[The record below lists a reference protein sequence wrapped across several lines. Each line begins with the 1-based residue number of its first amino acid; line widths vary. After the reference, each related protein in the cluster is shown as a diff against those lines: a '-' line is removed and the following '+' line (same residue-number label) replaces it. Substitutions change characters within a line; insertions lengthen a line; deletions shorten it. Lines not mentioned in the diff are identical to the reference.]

1 MHKLIEFIR
10 SIYLVV
16 LFVVLEALAV
26 GYYAR
31 STFFTQARLL
41 ARSNA
46 AAGAVHEFFAGVQR
60 YFRLETENRVL
71 LDRVAVLEERLAQYE
86 EAANID
92 RLKRYILDLGG
103 CSKFRV
109 MTATVISNTINR
121 SQNFV
126 TINRGLRDGVTPDM
140 ALLAPGGSMLGYIV
154 DCTDRYSVAL
164 PILNTSF
171 RASGKLEGTDYFGS
185 VYWDGVDPHSVLLG
199 ELSKYAEPKKG
210 QKVVTTGFSQ
220 FFPENVLIGW
230 VESASM
236 NENRTAYT
244 VRLRL
249 ATDFAR
255 LTDII
260 LVENRDAC
268 EVLDLQARQE
278 EDERAHV
285 DL

>member
-1 MHKLIEFIR
+1 MDCGPPVRNLELGIVVHKLIEFIR

-154 DCTDRYSVAL
+154 DCTDRYSFAL
-164 PILNTSF
+164 PILNT
-171 RASGKLEGTDYFGS
+171 
-185 VYWDGVDPHSVLLG
+185 
-199 ELSKYAEPKKG
+199 
-210 QKVVTTGFSQ
+210 
-220 FFPENVLIGW
+220 
-230 VESASM
+230 
-236 NENRTAYT
+236 
-244 VRLRL
+244 
-249 ATDFAR
+249 
-255 LTDII
+255 
-260 LVENRDAC
+260 
-268 EVLDLQARQE
+268 
-278 EDERAHV
+278 
-285 DL
+285 

>member
-16 LFVVLEALAV
+16 LFVVLEALAI

-31 STFFTQARLL
+31 STYFTQARLL

-46 AAGAVHEFFAGVQR
+46 AAGSVHEFSAGVR
-60 YFRLETENRVL
+60 CYFRLEAENRIL
-71 LDRVAVLEERLAQYE
+71 LDRVALLEERLAQYD

-92 RLKRYILDLGG
+92 RLKRYMLDLGG
-103 CSKFRV
+103 SKFRV
-109 MTATVISNTINR
+109 MTATVVSNTINR
-121 SQNFV
+121 AQNFV

-154 DCTDRYSVAL
+154 DCTDRYSVAIPL
-164 PILNTSF
+164 LNTSF

-199 ELSKYAEPKKG
+199 ELSKYAEPKIG
-210 QKVVTTGFSQ
+210 QRVITTGFSQ

-244 VRLRL
+244 VRLKL

-260 LVENRDAC
+260 LIENRDAC

-278 EDERAHV
+278 DDERFRHQ
-285 DL
+285 

>member
-16 LFVVLEALAV
+16 LFVVLEALAI

-31 STFFTQARLL
+31 STYFTQARLL

-46 AAGAVHEFFAGVQR
+46 AAGAVHEFFAGVRR
-60 YFRLETENRVL
+60 YFGLEAENRIL
-71 LDRVAVLEERLAQYE
+71 LDRVAELEERLAQYD

-92 RLKRYILDLGG
+92 RLRRYMLDLGG
-103 CSKFRV
+103 SKFRV

-140 ALLAPGGSMLGYIV
+140 ALLAPGGSMLGYII
-154 DCTDRYSVAL
+154 DCTDRYSVAIPL
-164 PILNTSF
+164 LNTSF

-199 ELSKYAEPKKG
+199 ELSKYAEPKIG
-210 QKVVTTGFSQ
+210 QRVITTGFSQ

-244 VRLRL
+244 VRLKL

-278 EDERAHV
+278 EDERFRHP
-285 DL
+285 

>member
-46 AAGAVHEFFAGVQR
+46 AAGSVHEFFAGVQR

-244 VRLRL
+244 VRLKL

-278 EDERAHV
+278 EDERLHA
-285 DL
+285 D

>member
-1 MHKLIEFIR
+1 VHKLIEFIR

-16 LFVVLEALAV
+16 LFVVLEALAI

-31 STFFTQARLL
+31 STYFTQARLL

-46 AAGAVHEFFAGVQR
+46 AAGSVHEFSAGVRR
-60 YFRLETENRVL
+60 YFRLEAENRIL
-71 LDRVAVLEERLAQYE
+71 LDRVALLEERLAQYD

-92 RLKRYILDLGG
+92 RLKRYMLDLGG
-103 CSKFRV
+103 SKFRV
-109 MTATVISNTINR
+109 MTATVVANTINR
-121 SQNFV
+121 AQNFV

-140 ALLAPGGSMLGYIV
+140 VLLAPGGSMLGYIV
-154 DCTDRYSVAL
+154 DCTDRYSVAIPL
-164 PILNTSF
+164 LNTSF

-199 ELSKYAEPKKG
+199 ELSKYAEPKIG
-210 QKVVTTGFSQ
+210 QRVITTGFSQ

-244 VRLRL
+244 VRLKL

-278 EDERAHV
+278 DDERFRHQ
-285 DL
+285 